1 MLYYNIMT
9 HHHHSGAT
17 HPSPT
22 IKPSLLRL
30 SAPQRIAV
38 AGVLVALIWMSA
50 LWAIH

>member
-1 MLYYNIMT
+1 MLYCYKMT
-9 HHHHSGAT
+9 HHHHSGAI

-38 AGVLVALIWMSA
+38 AGVLLALIWLSA

>member
-1 MLYYNIMT
+1 MS

-17 HPSPT
+17 HPTPT
-22 IKPSLLRL
+22 ISPSLLRL

-38 AGVLVALIWMSA
+38 AGVLIVLIWAAA